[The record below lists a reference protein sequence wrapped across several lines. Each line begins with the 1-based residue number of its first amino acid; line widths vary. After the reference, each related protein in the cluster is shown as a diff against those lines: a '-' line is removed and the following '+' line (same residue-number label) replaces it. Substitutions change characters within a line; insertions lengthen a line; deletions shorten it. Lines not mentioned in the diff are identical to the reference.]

1 MVYNYKAQANIIFD
15 ILVGACT
22 DALGVHSKDIIPDNK
37 MYSTSTF
44 VPGMFILTPNTSCQ
58 NEISKCL
65 FLYQIML
72 LTKPYNDI
80 KVEGGML
87 RLLLVVCIKK
97 MIIVINMLEHGV
109 LNLARPEINTY
120 RLTLGKRK
128 ELQLSLH
135 KDVMCI
141 LNMSSLTLC
150 HSVMTDQHGKNIVK
164 EEKQK

>member
-1 MVYNYKAQANIIFD
+1 
-15 ILVGACT
+15 
-22 DALGVHSKDIIPDNK
+22 

-58 NEISKCL
+58 NGISKCL

-80 KVEGGML
+80 KVEGGMP

-109 LNLARPEINTY
+109 LNLARPERNIY
-120 RLTLGKRK
+120 RLTLEERK

-135 KDVMCI
+135 KDVMYI

-150 HSVMTDQHGKNIVK
+150 HSVMTDIDGKNTAK
-164 EEKQK
+164 EERERYVKFKYNIIYLDPKKHQKTKAFAL